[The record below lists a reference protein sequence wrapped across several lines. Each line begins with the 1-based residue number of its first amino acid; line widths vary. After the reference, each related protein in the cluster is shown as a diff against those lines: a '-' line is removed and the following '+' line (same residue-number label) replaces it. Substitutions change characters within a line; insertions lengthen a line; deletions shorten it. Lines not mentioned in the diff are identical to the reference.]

1 MECKTLPLESQG
13 AYRYVVVFSRYRG
26 KLLLSRH
33 RERHTWETQGGHIE
47 PGETPEQAARREL
60 WEESGA
66 EEFALTSLC
75 DYWAGDE
82 EGGASGV
89 VFLAEITKIGPL
101 PPSEMAETALF
112 GALPR
117 ALTYPQITPVLWE
130 QAGKRFPERENLKG
144 KNGKGNK
151 GTALANARAFFTPFG
166 GKYEKTVN
174 SLSAG

>member
-1 MECKTLPLESQG
+1 MECRTFALEELTSPK
-13 AYRYVVVFSRYRG
+13 YVVVFTRYRG

-33 RERHTWETQGGHIE
+33 RQRDTWETQGGHIE

-66 EEFALTSLC
+66 EEFSLTPLC

-89 VFLAEITKIGPL
+89 VFLAEITKTGPL

-130 QAGKRFPERENLKG
+130 QAGKLLP
-144 KNGKGNK
+144 
-151 GTALANARAFFTPFG
+151 
-166 GKYEKTVN
+166 
-174 SLSAG
+174 